1 MRHQDDIL
9 ARASELK
16 RDHDTSANSR
26 TKVRAILNGG
36 LPAIQAL
43 LGSHVTDDNLPWP
56 NLMLSGLTRLAQKI
70 GNRPDVRVDPPND
83 SDNELPRKRAERRE
97 RIVEAY
103 DLADRLE
110 LQLPQVG
117 RWLPGYGF
125 AVWTIGARLSPE
137 GLAYPH
143 AELRDPY
150 DCYPSAWGVDQQ
162 PDELAIW
169 RRITPTEAKRL
180 YPEYASMI
188 DTRTNSRSSGGVV
201 LGGQGRWANT
211 AGRGLQI
218 VEFYD
223 ADGLHILL
231 PDIQK
236 RVAFTANP
244 LESGPSFVVVK
255 RFAFDQLAGQYD
267 HTMGLMAAQAKLNV
281 LEIIATTDGVMTEA
295 LALDTPLPT
304 PRGWT
309 TMGEVEKGDLLFGVD
324 GLPVEV
330 TSATEIQHDRASYR
344 VTFEDGTSVV
354 ASDGHLWT
362 VKVAGQ
368 SRPAKVRTTQEMVDD
383 GRRFRVPASKPWKL
397 PEADLPIDPYMLGLW
412 LGDGTSTNAVITAG
426 DRDVIEVERNIGQAG
441 YTTKRVSTRPDRA
454 EMVYVSEPGARKGL
468 KGSGL
473 HGKLRMNGL
482 MGNKHVPK
490 IYLRGSIDQR
500 TALLQGLMDSDGT
513 IGRVGGCRFSNSN
526 ERIID
531 GIMELLRSLG
541 EIPVKKWIADE
552 RSRSGGYWLVT
563 FTSRH
568 VMPFRLERKADR
580 VRWHNRGPKWVTIR
594 SIEPIAD
601 SVPVRCIAVASN
613 DGLFLAGPGAH
624 TTHNT
629 NIFGEIVGGGQY
641 QKGRHKTNFFTPGS
655 SVEKPS
661 SNLPYQ
667 TFEQNNRLERQFR
680 LVAGYPIQDDA
691 QSPVSF
697 ATGKGLE
704 ELSTSTS
711 NEVSEYHK
719 VLKFGLQDI
728 DAKRL
733 EWDDKVSPETVKPLV
748 GVRGGVP
755 FVEKYRPRTHIN
767 GDYRTRRAYG
777 AMASLDDTTGI
788 VASLQLLGAEAIDV
802 LTVQENIR
810 GLDNLTKINERIADK
825 KASDTLREIL
835 VANAQNGDPRAIQV
849 FIEQMPEGDEK
860 QSLKKFFTSDEPQM
874 SEEEEAFLNG
884 PQGLEALGGGG
895 GLPPDLTTVMSRLQQ
910 GGGTQGGA
918 QSVARL

>member
-9 ARASELK
+9 SRAAELK
-16 RDHDTSANSR
+16 RDHDTSAQSR

-36 LPAIQAL
+36 LPAVQAL
-43 LGSHVTDDNLPWP
+43 LGSHVTDENLPWP

-137 GLAYPH
+137 GLPYPH

-150 DCYPSAWGVDQQ
+150 DCFPSAWGVDQQ
-162 PDELAIW
+162 PDELAVW
-169 RRITPTEAKRL
+169 RRIPPQEAKRL
-180 YPEYASMI
+180 YPEYATMI
-188 DTRTNSRSSGGVV
+188 DTRSNSRSSGGVV

-211 AGRGLQI
+211 AGRGLAV

-231 PDIQK
+231 PDIQQ

-255 RFAFDQLAGQYD
+255 RFSFDQLGGQYD
-267 HTMGLMAAQAKLNV
+267 HTFGLMAAQAKLNV
-281 LEIIATTDGVMTEA
+281 LEIIATTDGVMTE
-295 LALDTPLPT
+295 
-304 PRGWT
+304 
-309 TMGEVEKGDLLFGVD
+309 
-324 GLPVEV
+324 
-330 TSATEIQHDRASYR
+330 
-344 VTFEDGTSVV
+344 
-354 ASDGHLWT
+354 
-362 VKVAGQ
+362 
-368 SRPAKVRTTQEMVDD
+368 
-383 GRRFRVPASKPWKL
+383 
-397 PEADLPIDPYMLGLW
+397 
-412 LGDGTSTNAVITAG
+412 
-426 DRDVIEVERNIGQAG
+426 
-441 YTTKRVSTRPDRA
+441 
-454 EMVYVSEPGARKGL
+454 
-468 KGSGL
+468 
-473 HGKLRMNGL
+473 
-482 MGNKHVPK
+482 
-490 IYLRGSIDQR
+490 
-500 TALLQGLMDSDGT
+500 
-513 IGRVGGCRFSNSN
+513 
-526 ERIID
+526 
-531 GIMELLRSLG
+531 
-541 EIPVKKWIADE
+541 
-552 RSRSGGYWLVT
+552 
-563 FTSRH
+563 
-568 VMPFRLERKADR
+568 
-580 VRWHNRGPKWVTIR
+580 
-594 SIEPIAD
+594 
-601 SVPVRCIAVASN
+601 
-613 DGLFLAGPGAH
+613 
-624 TTHNT
+624 T
-629 NIFGEIVGGGQY
+629 NIVGEIVGGGQY
-641 QKGRHKTNFFTPGS
+641 QKGRHKTNFFTPGTTVS
-655 SVEKPS
+655 KPA

-667 TFEQNNRLERQFR
+667 SFEQNSRLERQFR

-704 ELSTSTS
+704 ELNTSVS

-728 DAKRL
+728 DSKRL
-733 EWDDKVSPETVKPLV
+733 EWDDKVSPDTAKPLV

-825 KASDTLREIL
+825 KAADTLREIL
-835 VANAQNGDPRAIQV
+835 VAAAQNGDPRAIQV
-849 FIEQMPEGDEK
+849 FIEQMPEGDQK

-874 SEEEEAFLNG
+874 SPEEEEFLNG
-884 PQGLEALGGGG
+884 PQGLEALAGGGG
-895 GLPPDLTTVMSRLQQ
+895 PPPDVTTVMSRIQQ

-918 QSVARL
+918 QTVSRV